1 MTFSL
6 ASLGGADLAQAA
18 VSSAKSLL
26 DMLDQRSPGAR
37 TEGELTK
44 TKHAKEALADRE
56 TAVIPKNL
64 AEVLAPPV
72 PALVPVDIDTAA
84 PIAQLAS
91 ALPPGIILA
100 PPPPPGIIVTPPG
113 GGVITS
119 WRAGGLDGDRNL
131 ALRVF
136 TGDPTGT
143 SFTPVAESP
152 TETFPGGMNQS
163 FPTRISVSGG
173 ELLGIDIPAG
183 PNVNGCVYV
192 GAGSGNT
199 WSSADS
205 VMPVGQ
211 TETHTAIPDGRLN
224 VSAVLEPDADH
235 DGFGDETQD
244 QCPTDASI
252 QGACPV
258 TPVTPAP
265 PVTTVK
271 KKKCKKHNKKH
282 HSASSAKKKNCKKT
296 KKH

>member
-1 MTFSL
+1 MAALVSLMALAVSATEARASTVIGQSPPLAGSL
-6 ASLGGADLAQAA
+6 AGCGNVEGSLAQLA
-18 VSSAKSLL
+18 VSSGPSY
-26 DMLDQRSPGAR
+26 
-37 TEGELTK
+37 
-44 TKHAKEALADRE
+44 
-56 TAVIPKNL
+56 V
-64 AEVLAPPV
+64 V
-72 PALVPVDIDTAA
+72 
-84 PIAQLAS
+84 
-91 ALPPGIILA
+91 
-100 PPPPPGIIVTPPG
+100 PPG

-152 TETFPGGMNQS
+152 TETFPGGMNPS

-173 ELLGIDIPAG
+173 ELLGLDIPAG
-183 PNVNGCVYV
+183 PNVNGCIYA

-199 WSSADS
+199 WSLADS